1 MSLRPDKRLGQHFLR
16 DADVLREIVEVADVG
31 RSAGVLEIGPGDGA
45 LTSFLVKTGKPVH
58 ALDLDPRAVAE
69 VAARFGDEVRVAQGD
84 AVTADLAGML
94 PPVGADGRLPVVVG
108 NLPYNAGTA
117 IYRRLLELGGQVS
130 RLVLMFQREVAIRVV
145 SPEGSRAYGLLSV
158 LTALQ
163 ARAWLVREVPPQAFR
178 PPPKVH
184 SGLVLVE
191 PMATPLVTPE
201 EREPLTRFVGH
212 LFQARRKTLANA
224 FDRPDLLEA
233 EGIAASRRPE
243 ELDPL
248 TMLRLFRATRDE
260 A

>member
-1 MSLRPDKRLGQHFLR
+1 M
-16 DADVLREIVEVADVG
+16 
-31 RSAGVLEIGPGDGA
+31 
-45 LTSFLVKTGKPVH
+45 
-58 ALDLDPRAVAE
+58 
-69 VAARFGDEVRVAQGD
+69 
-84 AVTADLAGML
+84 
-94 PPVGADGRLPVVVG
+94 
-108 NLPYNAGTA
+108 
-117 IYRRLLELGGQVS
+117 
-130 RLVLMFQREVAIRVV
+130 
-145 SPEGSRAYGLLSV
+145 